1 MIITDDKKTNG
12 DNDDN
17 DIGDNDDNYND
28 DKDDNYND
36 DEGVLTW
43 CLSIV
48 IITVTK
54 TLKTQIWRYPDV
66 EEFDEDDDK
75 LLGQN

>member
-1 MIITDDKKTNG
+1 MFITDDKKTN
-12 DNDDN
+12 DDN
-17 DIGDNDDNYND
+17 GDIGDNGDNYND
-28 DKDDNYND
+28 DKDDNYNN

>member
-1 MIITDDKKTNG
+1 MFITDDKKTN
-12 DNDDN
+12 D
-17 DIGDNDDNYND
+17 DIGDIGDNYND
-28 DKDDNYND
+28 DKDDNYNN

-66 EEFDEDDDK
+66 EEFYEDDDK